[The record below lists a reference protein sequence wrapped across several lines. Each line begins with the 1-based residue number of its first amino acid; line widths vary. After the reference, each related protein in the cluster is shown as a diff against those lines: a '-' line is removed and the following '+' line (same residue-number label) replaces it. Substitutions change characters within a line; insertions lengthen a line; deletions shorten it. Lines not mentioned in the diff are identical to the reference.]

1 MVRHK
6 PVLLKEVLQLLD
18 LHPGERVVDGTLGSG
33 GHAVELAKAV
43 GPQGRLI
50 GIDWDPES
58 IPRAEAQLRAFSN
71 IEFQVANFAEI
82 GKVLENL
89 NLREVDAVLLDI
101 GFSSDQLEDPERG
114 FSFER
119 EGPLDM
125 RLNPEIPIRA
135 RDLVN
140 DLSQNELEGLFRK
153 YGDEKRARAY
163 ARVLVEARKKKPI
176 QTTRELVEA
185 LGRVFPPSRGKRPS
199 ERNAVTGRH
208 FATKVFQALRIA
220 VNQELANLESG
231 LQNIW
236 ERLKPGGRLA
246 VISFHSLEDRIVKQ
260 TFRAWQRLGAG
271 ELLVKKP
278 ITASWAQRKE
288 NPRSRS
294 AKLRGI
300 RKSYEGRG

>member
-6 PVLLKEVLQLLD
+6 PVLLKEVLELLG
-18 LHPGERVVDGTLGSG
+18 LRPGETVVDGTLGSG

-50 GIDWDPES
+50 AIDWDPES
-58 IPRAEAQLRAFSN
+58 VQRAQARLQAFSN
-71 IEFQVANFAEI
+71 VEFQAANFAEI

-89 NLREVDAVLLDI
+89 NLREADAVLLDI
-101 GFSSDQLEDPERG
+101 GFSSDQLENPERG

-125 RLNPEIPIRA
+125 RLSPEIPVRA

-140 DLSQNELEGLFRK
+140 DLSQRELEALLLKGGEGRN
-153 YGDEKRARAY
+153 ARRFVQAI
-163 ARVLVEARKKKPI
+163 VEARRKQPI
-176 QTTRELVEA
+176 ETTRGLVEVLA
-185 LGRVFPPSRGKRPS
+185 RAFPGPRHKKFYEKNP
-199 ERNAVTGRH
+199 VTGRH
-208 FATKVFQALRIA
+208 FATRVFQALRIA
-220 VNQELANLESG
+220 VNQELENLESG

-236 ERLKPGGRLA
+236 KRLKPGGRLA

-260 TFRAWQRLGAG
+260 TFREWQRAG
-271 ELLVKKP
+271 EGKVLTKKP
-278 ITASWAQRKE
+278 VTASWEERKE

-294 AKLRGI
+294 AKLRGVKKVDE
-300 RKSYEGRG
+300 RRR